1 MKNIWSIFSLDLRNI
16 FTNWVALVVIGGL
29 IFLPSLY
36 AWLNIKAAC
45 DPYGQTDQIPIAVVN
60 EDTGATVL
68 DKDIHVGN
76 DLINELTTNEAM
88 DWKFVAREKAID
100 QLEKGNYFA
109 VIIIPK
115 DFSQKLG
122 TVISDQPKKAK
133 MEYYVNEKINAI
145 APKITEKGASVLVDE
160 ISSNFISTVN
170 GVIFDMFNDIG
181 VKLQEDLPDIK
192 QFENYI
198 FTMEEKLPDIH
209 NILNESLT
217 DARSAQQ
224 LMTKANEKIPTVEN
238 ILADGMNILDEVA
251 QFLTTA
257 EERLYELS
265 PDIKKHLENAQ
276 VITSDMDTFI
286 ENNEA
291 NVTDFSQG
299 EQHYESLTEQMN
311 QSLESLFIVNESL
324 QTLINELKEVETP
337 NEPLIGQLEENIQH
351 ILGVTDLL
359 TTGREHVNNLQKFL
373 NEKKETVNETLITI
387 KELTTTIHERVT
399 KFTTEYI
406 ESIEPKILDELERV
420 QKTLS
425 NARHILDDVQHSIP
439 TIKEVLKRTHTNLNA
454 GEGLLVNVLGE
465 FPYVN
470 DKVRELAENIRR
482 LQSEA
487 ELTEIINL
495 LKNDPHAERSFF
507 AEPVVLNE
515 NKIFPIEN
523 YGTGMTPFYTVL
535 SLWVGGLLLIS
546 LLSTTVPN
554 ESLYQTKDIY
564 FGKLATFLLAGLL
577 QALIVTIGNITFIQV
592 TVAHPVWFIIF
603 GLFCSFVFIT
613 IIYTL
618 VSIFGDVGKAL
629 AIIMLVLQIAGSGG
643 TYPIVLLPKF
653 FQTISPLL
661 PFTYAVD
668 NMREAVGGII
678 WYNVFVN
685 LTVLSAF
692 AIIAILIGS
701 LLKRPINKYTNQLMA
716 KSKESGLF
724 H

>member
-36 AWLNIKAAC
+36 AWLNIKAAW

-88 DWKFVAREKAID
+88 DWTFVAREKAID

-145 APKITEKGASVLVDE
+145 APKITAKGASVLVDE

-251 QFLTTA
+251 QFLTTP
-257 EERLYELS
+257 EERLHELS

-286 ENNEA
+286 ENTEA
-291 NVTDFSQG
+291 IVTDFSQG
-299 EQHYESLTEQMN
+299 EQHYDSLTEQMN

-359 TTGREHVNNLQKFL
+359 TTGREHVNNLQIFL

-692 AIIAILIGS
+692 AIIAILVGA

>member
-36 AWLNIKAAC
+36 AWLNIKAAW

-257 EERLYELS
+257 EERLHELS